1 MTYRRRLELEA
12 AVIFA
17 VVAAAMFVSLER
29 VVVIGNSLHAG
40 NN

>member
-1 MTYRRRLELEA
+1 LGLEA

-17 VVAAAMFVSLER
+17 VVAAAMFVSPVQ
-29 VVVIGNSLHAG
+29 VVVIENLLHAG